1 MNTGNEEREY
11 LEQLLKNL
19 RRAKNT
25 LNYSYNICKKIGTK
39 DDYTEDELDRFES
52 MSSKFARLT
61 DLILKQA
68 VKTIDI
74 MDLEDAPETMRDA
87 INRAEKKGLVS
98 SSLKFIE
105 IRKMR
110 NKIAHEYVDED
121 DLYAIYKFVLEKT
134 SLLFDAVKRI
144 ETYCKKFDNTEGA
157 EGEAVH

>member
-1 MNTGNEEREY
+1 MNTDNEEREY

-19 RRAKNT
+19 RRAKST

-39 DDYTEDELDRFES
+39 DDYTEDEQDRFES

-87 INRAEKKGLVS
+87 IIVLKKRGLFHP
-98 SSLKFIE
+98 L
-105 IRKMR
+105 
-110 NKIAHEYVDED
+110 
-121 DLYAIYKFVLEKT
+121 
-134 SLLFDAVKRI
+134 
-144 ETYCKKFDNTEGA
+144 
-157 EGEAVH
+157 

>member
-1 MNTGNEEREY
+1 
-11 LEQLLKNL
+11 
-19 RRAKNT
+19 
-25 LNYSYNICKKIGTK
+25 
-39 DDYTEDELDRFES
+39 

-87 INRAEKKGLVS
+87 INRAEKKGLIS
-98 SSLKFIE
+98 SALKFIE

-121 DLYAIYKFVLEKT
+121 DLFAIY
-134 SLLFDAVKRI
+134 R
-144 ETYCKKFDNTEGA
+144 FDNTEDEVERRGHA
-157 EGEAVH
+157 NISTAF